1 MLIPKGGNDYR
12 PLGIPTVLDRIAQSV
27 VLAYCEPRI
36 ERLFS
41 KSSYGYRPGRGA
53 HDALKAARSNCWCYD
68 WVIDM
73 DIKGYFDTINHELL
87 HKAVDKHFTESWVKM
102 YIERWLTA
110 GVLHKDGRY
119 EQMKGGTPQGGVI
132 SPLLANLFLHYV
144 FDRWMEIN
152 HKGVKYERY
161 ADDIIV
167 HCKTEGEA
175 EGLLEAIRT
184 RLKACGLELHP
195 GKTKIVYCSDSKR
208 KGKSSRPKKFTF
220 LGYDFKPRKKWNK
233 ERKCAFTGFDLGISH
248 KAQVRIKKDV
258 GDILKRMPVGATL
271 KDVSFE
277 LIHKIPGWKAYYGK
291 INPGAMGSLW
301 AWINYKLIRWLLRRM
316 KRFKEGSRAAT
327 RWMRKCF
334 REEPYLFAHW
344 KFGYA
349 P

>member
-220 LGYDFKPRKKWNK
+220 LGSDN
-233 ERKCAFTGFDLGISH
+233 
-248 KAQVRIKKDV
+248 QV
-258 GDILKRMPVGATL
+258 L
-271 KDVSFE
+271 
-277 LIHKIPGWKAYYGK
+277 
-291 INPGAMGSLW
+291 
-301 AWINYKLIRWLLRRM
+301 
-316 KRFKEGSRAAT
+316 
-327 RWMRKCF
+327 
-334 REEPYLFAHW
+334 
-344 KFGYA
+344 
-349 P
+349 